1 MEVNPLSSRQETSYN
16 TPTKTPTKDI
26 VSAADTG
33 ASTGSGVTWA
43 TKNQPLPWEVPAGR
57 F

>member
-26 VSAADTG
+26 ASAADTG